1 MNLRI
6 ALVLQDLDDG
16 GIQVSNLKLATA
28 LHEMGHDV
36 ELVLCRKSGVHLSS
50 IPSGIKITGLRRR
63 VVWRAQLMALA
74 ADPAGFVA
82 MLRPL
87 LLARRPPT
95 TLRYLPS
102 LAACLRH
109 GRPDLVIASATHL
122 NITTILARAR
132 IRGDFKLLVAE
143 RNTYSNV
150 VSRDDSARKWRWRYL
165 GPLVRRLYG
174 QADGVVSVSKGVA
187 DDLSRAVGL
196 ARDRITTI
204 YNPVVDGGFR
214 DRVSEHVD
222 HPWFRAGEPPVL
234 LGMGRFRDDHKN
246 FSVLIEALAR
256 VRKQIPARL
265 MILGEGCDRARYE
278 RQVMSLG
285 LSDCVE
291 LPGFIAN
298 PLPYLKH
305 ASCFVLSST
314 HEGLPAVLIEAL
326 ACGCPVVST
335 DCPSGPREILDD
347 GRYGALVP
355 VGDPAAMADA
365 IVRTLNAP
373 PDSGAL
379 VERGASFSDA
389 SAVKNYLKL
398 AGMRGAVGYAS
409 TASH

>member
-28 LHEMGHDV
+28 LHEMGHSV
-36 ELVLCRKSGVHLSS
+36 ELILCRKTGIHLSS
-50 IPSGIKITGLRRR
+50 VPSSIKVTGLRRR
-63 VVWRAQLMALA
+63 AVWRAQLAALA
-74 ADPAGFVA
+74 ADPTGFAA

-102 LAACLRH
+102 LAACLRR

-174 QADGVVSVSKGVA
+174 RADGVVSVSKGVA

-214 DRVSEHVD
+214 ERVSEYVD
-222 HPWFRAGEPPVL
+222 HPWFHAGEPPVL
-234 LGMGRFRDDHKN
+234 LGMGRFNEEHKN
-246 FSVLIEALAR
+246 FSVLIEALSR

-265 MILGEGCDRARYE
+265 MILGEGRDRARYE
-278 RQVMSLG
+278 RQIVSLG

-291 LPGFIAN
+291 LPGFVAN

-326 ACGCPVVST
+326 ACGCPVVSA
-335 DCPSGPREILDD
+335 DCPSGPREILDE

-355 VGDPAAMADA
+355 VGDSAAMAAA
-365 IVRTLNAP
+365 IVRTLSAP
-373 PDSGAL
+373 GDRESLAA
-379 VERGASFSDA
+379 RGMAFSDVK
-389 SAVKNYLKL
+389 SARSYLAL
-398 AGMRGAVGYAS
+398 AGFAVPAE
-409 TASH
+409 TAYE